1 MKKSIQL
8 LLLFVSL
15 FTVSFAQMKEGTI
28 NYSMDFSSDNP
39 DMAMGISM
47 MQGSKMTLSFM
58 PGASRTEI
66 MMGTFGTISTV
77 ADEKSGNVLMLMDM
91 MGMKNAVK
99 TTQKEMQADTKKA
112 ADEMKVELTNETKE
126 ISGYKCKK
134 AVVTTA
140 DGQKVDVWY
149 TDQIQAYTEGHQYFS
164 NKIPGIPMSFSAN
177 ANGMTVNFNVTSI
190 EKTADKSKFTM
201 TIPEGYTEKSYEDMK
216 KMGK

>member
-1 MKKSIQL
+1 M
-8 LLLFVSL
+8 
-15 FTVSFAQMKEGTI
+15 SFAQMKEGTI
-28 NYSMDFSSDNP
+28 TYTMDFSSDNP

-47 MQGSKMTLSFM
+47 MQGSKMMLAFM

-66 MMGTFGTISTV
+66 TMGTFGTISTV
-77 ADEKSGNVLMLMDM
+77 ADEKSGNILMLMDM

-99 TTQKEMQADTKKA
+99 TSQKEMQAETKKA
-112 ADEMKVELTNETKE
+112 ADNTKVELTNETKD

-134 AVVTTA
+134 AIVTTE

-149 TDQIQAYTEGHQYFS
+149 TEQIQAYTQGQQYF
-164 NKIPGIPMSFSAN
+164 NNQIPGMPMAFSAN

-201 TIPEGYTEKSYEDMK
+201 TIPAGYTEKTYADMK
-216 KMGK
+216 KMGR